1 MPIMSCSI
9 CLDSLKNPYQLN
21 CSHEFCITCI
31 RKWNQKSG
39 KCPLCRIEI
48 TQDLNP
54 YNLRKFKKNECIK
67 VLKKFISDF
76 NNTNN
81 KPESLI
87 ILNKIFIF
95 LSQNKYFI
103 NNNDILKKIVLERI
117 KYFKEIESVPQAY
130 YWDHLI
136 NG

>member
-1 MPIMSCSI
+1 MMSCSI
-9 CLDSLKNPYQLN
+9 CLDSLKNPCKLN

-31 RKWNQKSG
+31 RKWKQKSG

-54 YNLRKFKKNECIK
+54 YNLRKFKKNKCIK

-117 KYFKEIESVPQAY
+117 KYFKEIESIPQAY